1 MVEEV
6 DCLSSKCKALSLNL
20 YHKKEKG
27 KGREDKAI

>member
-6 DCLSSKCKALSLNL
+6 DCLSSKCKAL